1 MNVGAEERERIST
14 FPFKLFLLGFLLVF
28 VGVIVLIVAAV
39 LQGGQANVSGVVV
52 IFVGPIPIVFGVG
65 PYAPFLLVLA
75 VILTIIGFVVFFL
88 MRRGPARL

>member
-52 IFVGPIPIVFGVG
+52 IFVGPIPIVFGAG

-75 VILTIIGFVVFFL
+75 IILTIIGFVLFLL
-88 MRRGPARL
+88 MRRGAARL